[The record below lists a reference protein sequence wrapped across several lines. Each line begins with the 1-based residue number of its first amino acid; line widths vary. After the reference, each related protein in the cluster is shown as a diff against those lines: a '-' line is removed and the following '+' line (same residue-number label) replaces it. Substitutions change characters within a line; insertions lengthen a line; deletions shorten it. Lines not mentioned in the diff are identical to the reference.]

1 MKQPSLQDQALLE
14 EIAGL
19 SREFG
24 SDAYVRGGGGNTS
37 VKTAEV
43 LYIKPSGIALAE
55 MLPGKFLPLSR
66 AKLADLPGATFP
78 AETNAR
84 ERAVAAFVA
93 EAVLPGFTGRASV
106 EAPLHDSFPQRF
118 VVHTHPAIVNAICCG
133 KNGPATAARFFPE
146 ALWVNPIE
154 PGYLLSVKVRE
165 ALAEYRRKF
174 SRDAAIVFLANH
186 GIFIADDRQEGIRRL
201 YGELMDK
208 IAGAVDQAGF
218 AGEPERQAPP
228 APDRAAAS
236 ADIFRG
242 VAGDDCAYHA
252 VSGTFALP
260 GGPLS
265 PDHIVYCKANLYQGP
280 AEPEAIRA
288 FHDRHGYWPKVAA
301 TPEGVFGFGVSRKSA
316 DLALE
321 FAWDAALVERYA
333 RAFGGAV
340 YLDDRLADFI
350 ENWEVESYRR
360 KVAT

>member
-1 MKQPSLQDQALLE
+1 MKEHAMQDQELLE

-37 VKTAEV
+37 VKTASV
-43 LYIKPSGIALAE
+43 LYIKPSGIALAD
-55 MLPGKFLPLSR
+55 MMPNKFLPLSR
-66 AKLADLPGATFP
+66 SKLAALPGATFP
-78 AETNAR
+78 SETNAR
-84 ERAVAAFVA
+84 ERAVAAFMA
-93 EAVLPGFTGRASV
+93 EAVLPGFSGRASV

-118 VVHTHPAIVNAICCG
+118 VVHTHPSVVNAICCG
-133 KNGPATAARFFPE
+133 KNGPAAAERFVPE

-165 ALAEYRRKF
+165 TLADYRRKF
-174 SRDAAIVFLANH
+174 SRDAQIVFLANH
-186 GIFIADDRQEGIRRL
+186 GIFIADDHPEGIRRI

-208 IAGAVDQAGF
+208 VAGAVDMAGF
-218 AGEPERQAPP
+218 GGEPERSP
-228 APDRAAAS
+228 APTPEKAAAV
-236 ADIFRG
+236 AAVFQRT
-242 VAGDDCAYHA
+242 AGDDCKYHA
-252 VSGTFALP
+252 VSGKFAVP

-265 PDHIVYCKANLYQGP
+265 PDHIVYCKARLYQGP

-288 FHDRHGYWPKVAA
+288 FHAKQGYWPKVAA
-301 TPEGVFGFGVSRKSA
+301 TPEGVFGFGVSQKSA

-321 FAWDAALVERYA
+321 FAWDGALVERFA
-333 RAFGGAV
+333 GAFGGVV
-340 YLDDRLADFI
+340 YLDDRLTDFI